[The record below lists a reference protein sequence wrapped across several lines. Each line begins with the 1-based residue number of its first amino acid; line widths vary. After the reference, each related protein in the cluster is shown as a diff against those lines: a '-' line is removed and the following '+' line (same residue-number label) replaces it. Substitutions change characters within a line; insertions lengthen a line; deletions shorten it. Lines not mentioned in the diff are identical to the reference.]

1 MLTVAAAGL
10 HTEKVSDLVKDIPG
24 NDVIK
29 AIEETHNLKRQCVFL
44 QQQLVEKDRRI
55 KILETMVRVK
65 GID

>member
-1 MLTVAAAGL
+1 MLTVAVAGL

-29 AIEETHNLKRQCVFL
+29 AIEETQNLKRQCVFL